1 MLNIIVGF
9 FVFCIVLF
17 LYLHIQF
24 HLKTSDELEI
34 YEIDQ
39 ASKDRM
45 EEICDLRQPVLF
57 DYDEDVSKI
66 IQTTNKSS
74 ILNNYP
80 VFEVKIRDKEEP
92 KNSAGL
98 SEELYVNLPLHIAC
112 KLFNEDKNETYFSE
126 NNTDFLTETGAIK
139 NMTYNDEFL
148 RPRLVSNCNYDI
160 MFGSNNVETP
170 FRYELNYRNYFLVT
184 QGSLKIKLSPPKSSR
199 YLYLINDYENFEFR
213 SPVNP
218 WTPQAKF
225 RADFDKIKCLE
236 IVLEPGKFLFIP
248 AYWWYSFKFSEDT
261 SVSCF
266 RYRTYMNN
274 IAISPNI
281 FMYALQNQNVERKI
295 AKNIGIQKDNDT
307 PRQNTSSTSINDI
320 PTVEEKEGLEFSTT
334 TSASSATAS
343 SALEANFV
351 SNASIEIPD
360 ILRPQP
366 QDDTGMLIGSE
377 I

>member
-57 DYDEDVSKI
+57 DCDEDVTKI

-184 QGSLKIKLSPPKSSR
+184 QGSLKIKLSPPKSTR
-199 YLYLINDYENFEFR
+199 YLYPINDYENFEFR

-307 PRQNTSSTSINDI
+307 PTQNTTSSSTSINDI
-320 PTVEEKEGLEFSTT
+320 PTVEEKEGLEFN
-334 TSASSATAS
+334 AATATAY

-366 QDDTGMLIGSE
+366 QDDTGLLSGSD